1 MEWFKIVKKWIKKID
16 LHKAV
21 TYNFWLKLVALIIA
35 IIVWYYVS
43 GEITQGIQ
51 I

>member
-1 MEWFKIVKKWIKKID
+1 MEWIKLTKRWFRKLSFK
-16 LHKAV
+16 KAL
-21 TYNFWLKLVALIIA
+21 TNNFWLKLVSLIIA
-35 IIVWYYVS
+35 VVVWYYVS

>member
-1 MEWFKIVKKWIKKID
+1 MEWIKIIKKWIKKID
-16 LHKAV
+16 LQKAI

>member
-1 MEWFKIVKKWIKKID
+1 MEWLKIVKKLFKKID
-16 LHKAV
+16 IKRAI
-21 TYNFWLKLVALIIA
+21 TYNFWLKVISLAIA
-35 IIVWYYVS
+35 IVVWYYVS